1 MTYFP
6 LPPQPP
12 PSPVCVSSERRTPIA
27 LESISDRFNSG
38 SRHFNLELVTGLRDC
53 FDKSDS
59 ETLFSLSPEGRTNPN
74 CFLKNTLLRSSNH
87 VTLSNHEID
96 YTPENTTDS
105 NIAPSTEEET
115 RDPIQP
121 STPNRLAIQELLSPA
136 IPPSDDVPDSAA
148 HENVVPSGSS
158 HSEDET
164 SAQDAKEREANR
176 LEEGWVEV
184 RTLIPNWFS
193 SSVDSEWVK
202 VPRRLPQ
209 PEKILV
215 MMVQR
220 AEAKDDYGGAGGG
233 GYCLSA

>member
-12 PSPVCVSSERRTPIA
+12 PSPVCASSEPRTPIA

-38 SRHFNLELVTGLRDC
+38 SRHFNPELVIGLRDG

-59 ETLFSLSPEGRTNPN
+59 ETLFSLSPEGRTDPN
-74 CFLKNTLLRSSNH
+74 CFSKNTLLRSSNH
-87 VTLSNHEID
+87 VAFSTHEID

-105 NIAPSTEEET
+105 NIAPSTEET
-115 RDPIQP
+115 RNPIQP
-121 STPNRLAIQELLSPA
+121 STPNRLVIQELLNSA
-136 IPPSDDVPDSAA
+136 ISPSDDVPDGAA
-148 HENVVPSGSS
+148 HEDAAPLGSS

-164 SAQDAKEREANR
+164 SAQNAKEREASR

-184 RTLIPNWFS
+184 RTLMPNWFS
-193 SSVDSEWVK
+193 SSIDSEWVK

-220 AEAKDDYGGAGGG
+220 AEAKDDYGGVGGG

>member
-12 PSPVCVSSERRTPIA
+12 PSPVCASSEQRTPIA
-27 LESISDRFNSG
+27 LESVSDRFNSG
-38 SRHFNLELVTGLRDC
+38 SRRFNPELVTGLRDG

-59 ETLFSLSPEGRTNPN
+59 ETLFSLSPEGRTDPN
-74 CFLKNTLLRSSNH
+74 CFSKNTLLRS
-87 VTLSNHEID
+87 SNHEID

-105 NIAPSTEEET
+105 NIVPSMEET

-121 STPNRLAIQELLSPA
+121 STPNRLVIQELLNSA

-148 HENVVPSGSS
+148 HGDAVPSGSS
-158 HSEDET
+158 HSEDKT

-184 RTLIPNWFS
+184 RTLMPNWFS

-220 AEAKDDYGGAGGG
+220 AEAKDDYGGVGGG